1 MKDNNLI
8 IRDLGVIDYTTSFKM
23 MKDAIQQRYPLEQHE
38 LWVVTHPSVYSQ
50 GQAGKAEHLL
60 NLSGIKC
67 VQSDRGGQVTY
78 HGPGQVVCYFLFDLT
93 RLGLTVKTLVDGTTD
108 SVINTCNSYDINA
121 FDDPKNPGVYTDQGK
136 IASLGF
142 RIRKHMSYH
151 GVAINFDMDLR
162 PFSGINPCGLKQ
174 SISQITHLTS
184 AFSGMNKTQARQQF
198 TQAFIESVTKTFK
211 FDNVAHSKC
220 WPTFSTAN

>member
-1 MKDNNLI
+1 MH
-8 IRDLGVIDYTTSFKM
+8 TSEE
-23 MKDAIQQRYPLEQHE
+23 P
-38 LWVVTHPSVYSQ
+38 W
-50 GQAGKAEHLL
+50 QAGKAEHLL

-174 SISQITHLTS
+174 SISQITSLTS